1 MKCDIC
7 GKGITTTFL
16 EKLKGTFVKDSKG
29 KPHSVCFEC
38 QSRFR
43 DKESLMQQLR

>member
-7 GKGITTTFL
+7 GKAMAQTFL
-16 EKLKGTFVKDSKG
+16 EKLKGTFVKDVKG
-29 KPHSVCFEC
+29 KLRSVCFEC

-43 DKESLMQQLR
+43 DKQSLLQQIK